1 MTERENL
8 FRPIHKGLRSMIYE
22 LGRRL
27 QTTDFADDAQARAFV
42 RELQQNLTE
51 ASANCFLCLLF
62 RHSEH
67 EERDFF
73 EPIRPFDPD
82 VVRLMLNEHAEI
94 ARRIRALTVTG
105 EQVLGETTPARRIET
120 GDRLYLESNDL
131 FAYYLQHMNNEE
143 ATVVPVMW
151 EHFTDAQLRKIRA
164 EYHTSVP
171 IRRLEAWMRWTLP
184 AMNLNELVVFFH
196 GLKADGPPHLY
207 DFMLRLGSETV
218 DPVRW
223 QTVRDRVGL

>member
-27 QTTDFADDAQARAFV
+27 QTTDFADDTAARAIV
-42 RELQQNLTE
+42 MELQQNLTE

-73 EPIRPFDPD
+73 EPVRRFDPD
-82 VVRLMLNEHAEI
+82 VVRIMLAEHAEI
-94 ARRIRALTVTG
+94 LRRIRALTATG
-105 EQVLGETTPARRIET
+105 DQVLSETTPARRIET
-120 GDRLYLESNDL
+120 GDRLYLEANDL
-131 FAYYLQHMNNEE
+131 FAFYLQHMNNEE

-151 EHFTDAQLRKIRA
+151 EHFTDAELRKIRA
-164 EYHTSVP
+164 DYHTSIPV
-171 IRRLEAWMRWTLP
+171 RRLEAWMRWTLP
-184 AMNLNELVVFFH
+184 AMNVNELVVFFH
-196 GLKADGPPHLY
+196 GLKEDGPRQLY
-207 DFMLRLGSETV
+207 DYMARLASETV

-223 QTVRDRVGL
+223 QSTRDRVGI